1 MIKSAS
7 YGIIFILIDQI
18 SKWFILEQLDLDI
31 IGSYDV
37 YSPFLTLKMGWN
49 TGINFGLFSES
60 YFSMRWILVAI
71 SLGICLFLLF
81 WSRKLKG
88 NFAPILIGLIIGGA
102 VGNVIDRVRFGAVI
116 DFLNMSCCG
125 INNPYIF
132 NLGHGVLPETDPNM
146 FEYLVNTVKD
156 YQ

>member
-125 INNPYIF
+125 INNPYVF
-132 NLGHGVLPETDPNM
+132 NLADIFVFTG
-146 FEYLVNTVKD
+146 LVFLLVFLERFQK
-156 YQ
+156 

>member
-18 SKWFILEQLDLDI
+18 SKWFVLEQLDLDI

-60 YFSMRWILVAI
+60 YFFMRWILIAI

-132 NLGHGVLPETDPNM
+132 NLADIFVFTG
-146 FEYLVNTVKD
+146 LVFLLVFLEKF
-156 YQ
+156 QK

>member
-88 NFAPILIGLIIGGA
+88 NFTPILIGLIIGGA

-132 NLGHGVLPETDPNM
+132 NLADIFVFTG
-146 FEYLVNTVKD
+146 LVFLLVFLEKF
-156 YQ
+156 QK

>member
-60 YFSMRWILVAI
+60 YFFMRWILVAI

-132 NLGHGVLPETDPNM
+132 NLADIFVFTG
-146 FEYLVNTVKD
+146 LVFLLVFLEKF
-156 YQ
+156 QK

>member
-31 IGSYDV
+31 IGFYDI

-132 NLGHGVLPETDPNM
+132 NLADIFVFTG
-146 FEYLVNTVKD
+146 LVFLLVFLERFQK
-156 YQ
+156 

>member
-18 SKWFILEQLDLDI
+18 SKWFILEQIDLDI

-132 NLGHGVLPETDPNM
+132 NLADIFVFTG
-146 FEYLVNTVKD
+146 LVFLLVFLEKF
-156 YQ
+156 QK

>member
-116 DFLNMSCCG
+116 DFLNLSCCG

-132 NLGHGVLPETDPNM
+132 NLADIFVFTG
-146 FEYLVNTVKD
+146 LVFLLVFLERFQK
-156 YQ
+156 

>member
-1 MIKSAS
+1 MIKSTS

-132 NLGHGVLPETDPNM
+132 NLADIFVFTG
-146 FEYLVNTVKD
+146 LVFLLVFLERFQK
-156 YQ
+156 

>member
-88 NFAPILIGLIIGGA
+88 NFAPILIGLIVGGA

-125 INNPYIF
+125 INNPYVF
-132 NLGHGVLPETDPNM
+132 NLADIFVFTG
-146 FEYLVNTVKD
+146 LVFLLVFLERFQK
-156 YQ
+156 

>member
-88 NFAPILIGLIIGGA
+88 NFAPILIGLIMGGA

-132 NLGHGVLPETDPNM
+132 NLADIFVFTG
-146 FEYLVNTVKD
+146 LVFLLVFLERFQK
-156 YQ
+156 